1 MDGRCFGNPFFENIF
16 NFKIMENE
24 AEINLFFWT
33 STAII
38 LLSAFGIF
46 LMILIYRFRMYY
58 IYRKESDTL
67 QKVTLNIKRHEIQRL
82 ASELHDSISGDLTA
96 VQNFIRFYKSLKDL
110 NGRGLKNITSRINH
124 IQAELKQIP
133 TDKGNK
139 IQIHLKR

>member
-1 MDGRCFGNPFFENIF
+1 MDVRCSGNPFFENIF
-16 NFKIMENE
+16 NFKSMENE

-33 STAII
+33 GTAII

-96 VQNFIRFYKSLKDL
+96 VQNFIRFLQKPQ
-110 NGRGLKNITSRINH
+110 R
-124 IQAELKQIP
+124 P
-133 TDKGNK
+133 
-139 IQIHLKR
+139 